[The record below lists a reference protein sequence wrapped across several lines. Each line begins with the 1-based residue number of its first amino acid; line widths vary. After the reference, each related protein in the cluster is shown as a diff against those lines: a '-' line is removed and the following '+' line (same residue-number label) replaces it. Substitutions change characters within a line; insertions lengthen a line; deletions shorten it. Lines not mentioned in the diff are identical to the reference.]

1 MVDHQQAHRF
11 PWESLLF
18 ALSLVVLFGYYA
30 YGVHADARGVTDWL
44 LILPAAGIGITALLV
59 IACVK
64 VIDWYADTHRLRADV
79 TKDDTQTTSGASTS
93 ARPALFFM
101 GLLALYVG
109 LIPVIGF
116 DIGSFLFLC
125 LTLYLQGERRW
136 WVMAGIGLTV
146 SLTVTLIFIEL
157 LNVRLPTLLL

>member
-1 MVDHQQAHRF
+1 MANNQQTHRF
-11 PWESLLF
+11 PWESVLF
-18 ALSLVVLFGYYA
+18 ALSLVALFGYYA

-64 VIDWYADTHRLRADV
+64 VIDWYADRHQHSVDTA
-79 TKDDTQTTSGASTS
+79 KDDTQTTSAASAS
-93 ARPALFFM
+93 SWPALLFM
-101 GLLALYVG
+101 GLLALYVV

-125 LTLYLQGERRW
+125 LTLYLQGEKRW
-136 WVMAGIGLTV
+136 WVMVGIGLTV

>member
-1 MVDHQQAHRF
+1 MANHQQAHRF
-11 PWESLLF
+11 PWESVLF
-18 ALSLVVLFGYYA
+18 ALCLVVLFGYYA
-30 YGVHADARGVTDWL
+30 YSVHADARGVTDWL
-44 LILPAAGIGITALLV
+44 LILPAASIGITALLV
-59 IACVK
+59 IAGVK
-64 VIDWYADTHRLRADV
+64 VIDWHADKHQRRVDVSKEDTH
-79 TKDDTQTTSGASTS
+79 TTSAASAS
-93 ARPALFFM
+93 SRPALLFM
-101 GLLALYVG
+101 GLLALYVV

-146 SLTVTLIFIEL
+146 SLTVTLVFIEL